1 MKKREAVAYRKFFY
15 FSENDNLMEE
25 LRKTSVYDLI
35 NVWIDLTRPNTQHI
49 SDSNSTKWHSSL
61 GYNKCI
67 ENVEIVIS
75 EKLEITLL
83 EVKIMSNSKKKVID
97 LTEAKLFKSRKR
109 KATEQ
114 KTQKYPTKL
123 SQGMGTIQQEIFH
136 AHQAVCKLDNMTNNE
151 EEDDVFL

>member
-1 MKKREAVAYRKFFY
+1 
-15 FSENDNLMEE
+15 MEE
-25 LRKTSVYDLI
+25 LQKTSVYDRI
-35 NVWIDLTRPNTQHI
+35 NVWIDLTKPNTQHI

-83 EVKIMSNSKKKVID
+83 EVKITLNNKKKVID
-97 LTEAKLFKSRKR
+97 VTEAKLFKSSKR

-123 SQGMGTIQQEIFH
+123 SQGMGTIQQEIYH
-136 AHQAVCKLDNMTNNE
+136 AHHAVCKLDNKTNNKE
-151 EEDDVFL
+151 EEDDILL

>member
-1 MKKREAVAYRKFFY
+1 
-15 FSENDNLMEE
+15 MEE
-25 LRKTSVYDLI
+25 LQKTSVYDLI
-35 NVWIDLTRPNTQHI
+35 NVWIDLTKPNTQHI

-83 EVKIMSNSKKKVID
+83 EVKITLNNKKKVID
-97 LTEAKLFKSRKR
+97 VTEAKLFKSSKR

-123 SQGMGTIQQEIFH
+123 SQGMGTIQQEIYH
-136 AHQAVCKLDNMTNNE
+136 VHHAVCKLDNMTNNKE
-151 EEDDVFL
+151 EEDDIFL

>member
-1 MKKREAVAYRKFFY
+1 
-15 FSENDNLMEE
+15 MEE

-49 SDSNSTKWHSSL
+49 SESNSTKWHSSL

-83 EVKIMSNSKKKVID
+83 EVKIMLNSKKKVID

-109 KATEQ
+109 KATEL
-114 KTQKYPTKL
+114 KSILKSKL
-123 SQGMGTIQQEIFH
+123 KSIQRESSKVSNEIVAGH
-136 AHQAVCKLDNMTNNE
+136 GNNPAGNFPRAPCCVQTRQYDE
-151 EEDDVFL
+151 

>member
-1 MKKREAVAYRKFFY
+1 
-15 FSENDNLMEE
+15 MEE

-35 NVWIDLTRPNTQHI
+35 NVWIDLTRPKTQHI

-83 EVKIMSNSKKKVID
+83 EVKIMLNSKKKVID
-97 LTEAKLFKSRKR
+97 LTEAKLFKSSKR

-114 KTQKYPTKL
+114 KTQKYLTKL
-123 SQGMGTIQQEIFH
+123 LQGMRTIQQEIFRAHH
-136 AHQAVCKLDNMTNNE
+136 AMCKVDNMTNNE
-151 EEDDVFL
+151 EDDNVFL

>member
-1 MKKREAVAYRKFFY
+1 
-15 FSENDNLMEE
+15 MEE
-25 LRKTSVYDLI
+25 LQKTSVYDLI
-35 NVWIDLTRPNTQHI
+35 NVWIDLTKPNTQHI

-83 EVKIMSNSKKKVID
+83 EVKITLNNKKKVID
-97 LTEAKLFKSRKR
+97 VTEAKLFKSSKR

-123 SQGMGTIQQEIFH
+123 SQGMRTIQQEIYH
-136 AHQAVCKLDNMTNNE
+136 AHHAVCKLDNMTNNKE
-151 EEDDVFL
+151 EEDDIFL